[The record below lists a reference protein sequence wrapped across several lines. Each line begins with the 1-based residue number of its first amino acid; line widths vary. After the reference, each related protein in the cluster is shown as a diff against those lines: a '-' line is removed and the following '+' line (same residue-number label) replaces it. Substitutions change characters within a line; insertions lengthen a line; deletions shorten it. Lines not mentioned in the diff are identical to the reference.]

1 MFGMEKQSLPQ
12 HSPYVPSPHH
22 FIFWRKSTKKHFFV
36 EKGFLMVCKK
46 VFPPMFS
53 NVSFISSLGVRAPLL
68 CSTSCLVF
76 AGVSGKG
83 GAVYF
88 FLYDEKSSQKW
99 LFFFWT
105 RISMIIKKTGFFL
118 RFPPLLDYPMFRC
131 FASQKI
137 GCLRCWVFLHQ
148 FHLGNLLITS
158 KM

>member
-68 CSTSCLVF
+68 FQHILSSLRRGFREGGGRVF
-76 AGVSGKG
+76 FSLWRKIFAEMV
-83 GAVYF
+83 VF
-88 FLYDEKSSQKW
+88 FGLGYRW
-99 LFFFWT
+99 LLKKRDFFWD
-105 RISMIIKKTGFFL
+105 
-118 RFPPLLDYPMFRC
+118 FPPSLIIQC
-131 FASQKI
+131 FDVSPPKKLVVWGA
-137 GCLRCWVFLHQ
+137 GCFCINFIWGIF
-148 FHLGNLLITS
+148 
-158 KM
+158 